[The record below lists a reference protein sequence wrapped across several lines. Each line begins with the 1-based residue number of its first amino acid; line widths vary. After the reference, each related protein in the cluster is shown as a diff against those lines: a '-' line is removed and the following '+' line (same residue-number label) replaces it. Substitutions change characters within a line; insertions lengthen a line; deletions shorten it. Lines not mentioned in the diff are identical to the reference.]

1 MKTKIVTAVGGMLL
15 LVLSWSLPCRAANDN
30 YMRNIYWE
38 RQEKAV
44 AQILNAF
51 RDGAPQREYVDG
63 MYNLIQAETALMS
76 YNVSFDDH
84 RLLARLAKGLP
95 KASPQIFG
103 YRVFIS
109 KIRDIAGYDLGRPR
123 ETFEYM
129 RANVQRRKVVSE
141 SNLRWQ

>member
-1 MKTKIVTAVGGMLL
+1 MKAKIVTAVGGMFLI
-15 LVLSWSLPCRAANDN
+15 VLSWSLPCQAANDA

-44 AQILNAF
+44 AQILSAF
-51 RDGAPQREYVDG
+51 REGAPQMVYVDG
-63 MYNLIQAETALMS
+63 MYNLIKAETALMS
-76 YNVSFDDH
+76 YNISFDDH

-103 YRVFIS
+103 YRVFIA
-109 KIRDIAGYDLGRPR
+109 KMRDIAGPDLGNPQ

-129 RANVQRRKVVSE
+129 RTNVQRRRVVAE
-141 SNLRWQ
+141 SNMRW